1 MRAGAAA
8 VNPPKT
14 TKKKKAAKPNEKLPL
29 KKALKKFWPLY
40 IMIGIVM
47 LYYFIFNYIP
57 IIMGTVL
64 SFKDMKVGNTIWNAK
79 FVGWDNYVEVF
90 QEPEMLNLIKNT
102 LEISIMRLFW
112 GFWPP
117 ILLAICIFDILTPW
131 YKKFCQTM
139 VYIPYFFSWVI
150 VYGIVFAFFS
160 GNGLINSIMK
170 DLGMGN
176 VDFLTSK
183 DAFRPLL
190 IGSQVWKGVGWGT
203 ILYFAALTNVSPDL
217 YDAAK
222 VDGAGPLRKIM
233 AITLPTMMPIITF
246 QLIMSLG
253 SILNNDF
260 EQILMYYN
268 AGVYEVADIIDTWV
282 YRVGLGKMQYSIG
295 QAVTMMKAVIGMVL
309 ILSSNYISNKVAGRG
324 MW

>member
-1 MRAGAAA
+1 
-8 VNPPKT
+8 
-14 TKKKKAAKPNEKLPL
+14 
-29 KKALKKFWPLY
+29 
-40 IMIGIVM
+40 
-47 LYYFIFNYIP
+47 
-57 IIMGTVL
+57 MGT
-64 SFKDMKVGNTIWNAK
+64 
-79 FVGWDNYVEVF
+79 Y
-90 QEPEMLNLIKNT
+90 
-102 LEISIMRLFW
+102 
-112 GFWPP
+112 
-117 ILLAICIFDILTPW
+117 
-131 YKKFCQTM
+131 
-139 VYIPYFFSWVI
+139 
-150 VYGIVFAFFS
+150 
-160 GNGLINSIMK
+160 
-170 DLGMGN
+170 
-176 VDFLTSK
+176 DFLTSK
-183 DAFRPLL
+183 EAFRPLL

-295 QAVTMMKAVIGMVL
+295 QAVTMMKAVIGMIL
-309 ILSSNYISNKVAGRG
+309 IVGSNYISNKVAGRG